1 MQKIIINNVEL
12 AEIKDNCLYV
22 SDFISQINN
31 YNELNN
37 IVNRLNRLIIEYKSF
52 GYAVI
57 YKRYV

>member
-22 SDFISQINN
+22 SDFISKINN
-31 YNELNN
+31 CNELNN
-37 IVNRLNRLIIEYKSF
+37 LVNRLNKIIGEYKSL

-57 YKRYV
+57 YKYV